1 MNNRTKKKLTSV
13 LLVLILVLGISV
25 GYAVIQSVLTING
38 TATVKQ
44 SSFNVTFTDIN
55 ITPGSHTKT
64 GDTDATIVGT
74 GNNNSIQYNITLE
87 EPGDFYEFYAEIT
100 NAGSLDA
107 VLKSIDISTIS
118 GEAANYTYYNVTE
131 TDGSAIVVNQT
142 LEHGDTKWVKVRV
155 EYRTDISANVL
166 PDHDQPLSL
175 TVSMNYG
182 QA

>member
-25 GYAVIQSVLTING
+25 GYALIQSVLTING
-38 TATVKQ
+38 SATVKQ

-55 ITPGSHTKT
+55 ITAGSHTVA
-64 GDTDATIVGT
+64 GDTNATIYGT
-74 GNNNSIQYNITLE
+74 GNNNEIRYNVTLE

-107 VLKSIDISTIS
+107 VLKSITIS
-118 GEAANYTYYNVTE
+118 SLQDGAENYTYYNVTQVDGTAIPVNE
-131 TDGSAIVVNQT
+131 TLA
-142 LEHGDTKWVKVRV
+142 HGTTKWVKVRV
-155 EYRTDISANVL
+155 EYRTDIEADVL
-166 PDHDQPLSL
+166 PTHDKQLTL